1 MRARS
6 MASSIIYYFRGPLP
20 FDDCVQSFDARV
32 EMRTL
37 GKRDCVSQQIRTG
50 AKVSLIRTQ
59 QFFFQALRFSSS
71 VRA

>member
-1 MRARS
+1 

-20 FDDCVQSFDARV
+20 FDDCVQSFDPGV

-37 GKRDCVSQQIRTG
+37 GNRDTD

-59 QFFFQALRFSSS
+59 QFFFQSLT
-71 VRA
+71 V